1 MTIDTST
8 SRTKIL
14 DRLSAIQSQQGQL
27 IDKALL
33 DESRPKALYAKT
45 ALELEE
51 HFTRILEAHSGKV
64 FSLDNMDNL
73 PKAVASHLENL
84 SLTPVVY
91 AGSNSRLDA
100 LDWNTAGIQWKQE
113 SFSDDG
119 LVSIA
124 EADCAIADTGTL
136 VLTSSA
142 NNPTRNNFLAEHH
155 LLVLQRQSMK
165 VYSEDAWEFLHQTYS
180 SFPRAI
186 NFISG
191 PSSSADVGLKLEYG
205 AHGPRTLAV
214 FIY

>member
-91 AGSNSRLDA
+91 AGSNYLMFHSS
-100 LDWNTAGIQWKQE
+100 TAGTKSLETMGTMYSAQFENAPATKVV
-113 SFSDDG
+113 D
-119 LVSIA
+119 LT
-124 EADCAIADTGTL
+124 TGTV
-136 VLTSSA
+136 VL
-142 NNPTRNNFLAEHH
+142 E
-155 LLVLQRQSMK
+155 
-165 VYSEDAWEFLHQTYS
+165 
-180 SFPRAI
+180 
-186 NFISG
+186 
-191 PSSSADVGLKLEYG
+191 
-205 AHGPRTLAV
+205 
-214 FIY
+214 